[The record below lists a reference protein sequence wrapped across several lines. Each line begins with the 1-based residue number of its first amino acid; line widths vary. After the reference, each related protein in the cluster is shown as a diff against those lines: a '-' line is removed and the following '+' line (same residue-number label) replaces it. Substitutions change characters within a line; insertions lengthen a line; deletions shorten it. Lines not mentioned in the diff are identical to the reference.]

1 MPSCACII
9 PFYNE
14 ENRILSVLEQLLKI
28 EEFDEFILVNDWST
42 DNWGS
47 KVKSFIKDNKKA
59 KLVEYPN
66 NHWKSYAVKTWL
78 WEVMSDYVF
87 FFDADLQWVKK
98 QEVQNVINSLYKHPE
113 IDTWILRRIYT
124 KWFVRVFMT
133 DLLLSWQRMLKVSD
147 AKKIFEWKMS
157 GYQMEIAINTYMY
170 YNKKLWVRYP
180 FSAENT
186 FKKEKYWL
194 LNWFKREF
202 NMYRNI
208 FRYKGFF
215 EYVKISAWLWL
226 KMIKS
231 YKSLKD

>member
-1 MPSCACII
+1 
-9 PFYNE
+9 
-14 ENRILSVLEQLLKI
+14 
-28 EEFDEFILVNDWST
+28 
-42 DNWGS
+42 
-47 KVKSFIKDNKKA
+47 
-59 KLVEYPN
+59 
-66 NHWKSYAVKTWL
+66 
-78 WEVMSDYVF
+78 MS
-87 FFDADLQWVKK
+87 A
-98 QEVQNVINSLYKHPE
+98 
-113 IDTWILRRIYT
+113 
-124 KWFVRVFMT
+124 
-133 DLLLSWQRMLKVSD
+133 
-147 AKKIFEWKMS
+147 
-157 GYQMEIAINTYMY
+157 YQMEIAIDSYMY